1 MNDLDEGCI
10 CGEEHSIWVPDEDDL
25 TDEEVEAM
33 TEEEYSVHLYKLPWH
48 CASCG
53 ADVTHLIRKE

>member
-33 TEEEYSVHLYKLPWH
+33 TFSYS
-48 CASCG
+48 
-53 ADVTHLIRKE
+53 T